1 VANNPNQ
8 SSIQSSQPQAQTEPN
23 FKGSFLKFAS
33 IMVLMVITGLT
44 GSYVWQK
51 YFSPETKENQRL
63 EEQYKKYQEF
73 ETGYKKAMAE
83 DIYGGKTPQETLDLF
98 VAALEQGNLELASK
112 YFMLNSVGQRDG
124 KWLIRIESWRSG
136 GYLATAINDIK
147 TRAIPDLNNRINEED
162 FKFVLRGDNGRV
174 GAIINMQLN
183 TYSNI
188 WKIESI

>member
-1 VANNPNQ
+1 
-8 SSIQSSQPQAQTEPN
+8 
-23 FKGSFLKFAS
+23 
-33 IMVLMVITGLT
+33 MVLMVITGLT

>member
-1 VANNPNQ
+1 MANNPNQ

-83 DIYGGKTPQETLDLF
+83 DIYGGKTQQETLDLF

>member
-147 TRAIPDLNNRINEED
+147 TRAIPYLNNRINEED